1 MREVSN
7 SVLEGLKQDEFHEFH
22 PRLQN
27 NPFTLIF
34 PIPHQRK
41 GAGGD
46 RLEFETQMKLGVVLF

>member
-1 MREVSN
+1 M
-7 SVLEGLKQDEFHEFH
+7 LEGLKQDEFHEFH